1 MEGKSGATADTGAP
15 VTVSGL
21 DGLRPNFTR
30 GARVEHSSPDVWRLE
45 IPAGPA
51 GRYRLAQLDDYGR
64 LPRRAFRWQLPLEL
78 ALQARVSQ
86 ALPPGTWGMGLWND
100 PFGMAIL
107 SGAEALHLPALPNAA
122 WFFFASPPNYLSLR
136 DDLLAQGGLA
146 ATFSAPN
153 LPAPLLLPGL
163 LALPLLALPPTTRW
177 LRRLARRWVRQ
188 DACGLEMDPTQ
199 WHAYRLQW
207 LAQRVRFWV
216 DESLVLEA
224 PAVPRGPL
232 GLVLWIDNQ
241 YAALPPDGRL
251 RFGTLANPLPAWL
264 EISGLRCGAPA

>member
-1 MEGKSGATADTGAP
+1 MEGKSAATSTAASVGSAR
-15 VTVSGL
+15 
-21 DGLRPNFTR
+21 LRPNFTR
-30 GARVEHSSPDVWRLE
+30 GARVEQTSPEVWRLE

-64 LPRRAFRWQLPLEL
+64 LPRRAFLWQPPLEL
-78 ALQARVSQ
+78 ALQARASQ
-86 ALPPGTWGMGLWND
+86 ALPPGTWGLGLWND

-107 SGAEALHLPALPNAA
+107 SGAEVLRLPALPNAA

-136 DDLLAQGGLA
+136 DDLPAQGGLA

-153 LPAPLLLPGL
+153 LPLPLLLPAG

-188 DACGLEMDPTQ
+188 DATRLAIDPTQ
-199 WHAYRLQW
+199 SHAYRLQW
-207 LAQRVRFWV
+207 LAERVRLWV
-216 DESLVLEA
+216 DEALVLETA
-224 PAVPRGPL
+224 AVPRGPL
-232 GLVLWIDNQ
+232 GLVLWVDNQ

-251 RFGTLANPLPAWL
+251 RFGTLANPQSAWL
-264 EISGLRCGAPA
+264 EISELRCGAPA

>member
-1 MEGKSGATADTGAP
+1 MEGNSQAFAALSP
-15 VTVSGL
+15 FPGL
-21 DGLRPNFTR
+21 EGLRPNFTR
-30 GARVEHSSPDVWRLE
+30 DARVERSSKDLWRLE

-64 LPRRAFRWQLPLEL
+64 LPRGAFRWQPPLEM
-78 ALQARVSQ
+78 ALRARASE

-100 PFGMAIL
+100 PFGMALL
-107 SGAEALHLPALPNAA
+107 SGAEGLRLPALPNAA

-136 DDLLAQGGLA
+136 DDLPAQGGLA
-146 ATFSAPN
+146 ATFSTPS
-153 LPAPLLLPGL
+153 LPPALLLPAG

-188 DACGLEMDPTQ
+188 DACRLEIDPTQ

-207 LAQRVRFWV
+207 QAEQVRFWV
-216 DESLVLEA
+216 DEALVLETA
-224 PAVPRGPL
+224 AAPRGPL
-232 GLVLWIDNQ
+232 GLVLWVDNQ

-251 RFGTLANPLPAWL
+251 RFGTLPNPRPAWL
-264 EISGLRCGAPA
+264 EIAELRCGMLD

>member
-1 MEGKSGATADTGAP
+1 MKGNSGAIDAAGAP
-15 VTVSGL
+15 TPGYVL
-21 DGLRPNFTR
+21 EGLRPNFTR
-30 GARVEHSSPDVWRLE
+30 GARVERISADIWRLE

-64 LPRRAFRWQLPLEL
+64 LPRRAFRRQPPFEFTMRV
-78 ALQARVSQ
+78 RVSE

-107 SGAEALHLPALPNAA
+107 SGAEVLRLPALPNAA

-136 DDLLAQGGLA
+136 DDLPAQGGLA

-153 LPAPLLLPGL
+153 LPAPLLLPGA

-177 LRRLARRWVRQ
+177 LRRLMRRWVCQ
-188 DACGLEMDPTQ
+188 YATALGIDPTQ

-216 DESLVLEA
+216 DDSLVLEA
-224 PAVPRGPL
+224 VAVPRGPL
-232 GLVLWIDNQ
+232 GLVIWIDNQ

-251 RFGTLANPLPAWL
+251 RFGMLANPQPAWL
-264 EISGLRCGAPA
+264 EVAGLRCSVPA

>member
-1 MEGKSGATADTGAP
+1 MGGKPIATFETDPLTDSGFA
-15 VTVSGL
+15 
-21 DGLRPNFTR
+21 GLRPNFTR
-30 GARVEHSSPDVWRLE
+30 DARVERLSQDVWRLE

-51 GRYRLAQLDDYGR
+51 RRYRLAQLDDYGR
-64 LPRRAFRWQLPLEL
+64 LPRRAFRWRPPLDL
-78 ALQARVSQ
+78 TLQARTSE

-107 SGAEALHLPALPNAA
+107 SGAEVLRMPALPNTA

-136 DDLLAQGGLA
+136 NDLPAQGGLA

-153 LPAPLLLPGL
+153 LPPPMLLPAG

-177 LRRLARRWVRQ
+177 LRRLARRWIHQ
-188 DACGLEMDPTQ
+188 DACQLEIDPTR

-207 LAQRVRFWV
+207 LVECVRFWV
-216 DESLVLEA
+216 DETLVLESA
-224 PAVPRGPL
+224 VVPRPPL
-232 GLVLWIDNQ
+232 GLVLWVDNQ

-251 RFGTLANPLPAWL
+251 RFGTLANPQPAWL
-264 EISGLRCGAPA
+264 EVAGLRCS